1 MTLTNKINSQSNS
14 YDVRLHLVVNMIEK
28 VVQSIRKII
37 HILTWICESMPIGDR
52 PKNKSGH
59 ACKVKARRL
68 FLQSQVTLI
77 SDVDRSKQQVETLH
91 KASMDMNMSI
101 FVKGKVR
108 NNQDRY
114 FYQRIPFNHA
124 LDCVIC

>member
-14 YDVRLHLVVNMIEK
+14 YDVRLHLVVNMVEK

-59 ACKVKARRL
+59 ACKVKAAV
-68 FLQSQVTLI
+68 FAI
-77 SDVDRSKQQVETLH
+77 
-91 KASMDMNMSI
+91 ASHTHI
-101 FVKGKVR
+101 
-108 NNQDRY
+108 
-114 FYQRIPFNHA
+114 
-124 LDCVIC
+124 